1 MHVPQV
7 QFRGLYGEPGAEA
20 SAPADGDFPPN
31 FNFARRTSVSAES
44 MTPQDAETRARVAR
58 THIPKTESQERRIRA
73 ATADSLLFRN
83 LEPEQYQAAL
93 LALEEVHKEPGDVV
107 IKQGDQGDYFYI
119 VESGEL
125 DVYLQPPGTS
135 AAEALAAPADQLG
148 NKVVTYGP
156 GASFGELALL
166 YMQPRAASIVATAPC
181 TLWAVDRFTFRSILA
196 ETNLT
201 RRDLFATFLKQVP
214 LLHHLSDEE
223 RERVLDAIEV
233 QDFHA
238 GEVVVREGDVG
249 THFYMIVNGIAEVHK
264 ASDPHDP
271 VTRLQRGDY
280 FGELALMRRAP
291 RAATVSAAADPGCG
305 TLRVAALEE
314 QAFTRLLGPLTGIMA
329 RHAETHYHADAAKR
343 DAPPR
348 ADAMPEP
355 GSPRSGA

>member
-44 MTPQDAETRARVAR
+44 MTPQDAEARARVAR

-280 FGELALMRRAP
+280 FGELALMRRAAARRDGERRRGP
-291 RAATVSAAADPGCG
+291 R
-305 TLRVAALEE
+305 
-314 QAFTRLLGPLTGIMA
+314 AFTRLLGPLTGIMA
-329 RHAETHYHADAAKR
+329 RHAETHYHADAPKR

>member
-31 FNFARRTSVSAES
+31 FNYARRTSVSAES
-44 MTPQDAETRARVAR
+44 MTPQDAEARARVAR

-93 LALEEVHKEPGDVV
+93 LALEEVHKEPGDMV

-223 RERVLDAIEV
+223 RERVVKQYRALK
-233 QDFHA
+233 
-238 GEVVVREGDVG
+238 
-249 THFYMIVNGIAEVHK
+249 K
-264 ASDPHDP
+264 AQE
-271 VTRLQRGDY
+271 R
-280 FGELALMRRAP
+280 
-291 RAATVSAAADPGCG
+291 
-305 TLRVAALEE
+305 
-314 QAFTRLLGPLTGIMA
+314 
-329 RHAETHYHADAAKR
+329 
-343 DAPPR
+343 
-348 ADAMPEP
+348 
-355 GSPRSGA
+355 SP